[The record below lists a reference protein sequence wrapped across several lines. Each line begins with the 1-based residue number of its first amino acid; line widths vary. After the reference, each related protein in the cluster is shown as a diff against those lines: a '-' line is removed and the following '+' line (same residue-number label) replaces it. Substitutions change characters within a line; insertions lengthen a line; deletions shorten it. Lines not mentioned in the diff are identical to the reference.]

1 MSEFTLGQ
9 DADGATTTTLPS
21 LSFVFPMYN
30 EIGNIENCVAQAL
43 ATGRKITVNLEI
55 VVVDD
60 ASTDGC
66 GALADDLAER
76 HPELKVIHHA
86 KNRKL
91 GGALR
96 TGFGAATK
104 EWVLYI
110 DSDLPIDMDEA
121 LRAVPLTQNADM
133 VIGNRQGR
141 AEGLKRELMSF
152 TYNRLIRLLFGLNV
166 RDVNFAFK
174 LFRRVILDQI
184 TLQSEGSFID
194 AELLVETH
202 KAGFT
207 IAEIPIQYH
216 PRVAGVSTL
225 ASSSVVSTILREL
238 WAYRRAAKK
247 RPATRLHP
255 GHRPALPRHP

>member
-1 MSEFTLGQ
+1 MSNQTPTMLTG
-9 DADGATTTTLPS
+9 

-43 ATGRKITVNLEI
+43 ATGRKITSDLEI

-66 GALADDLAER
+66 GDLADQLAAR
-76 HPELKVIHHA
+76 HPEMKVIHHTQ
-86 KNRKL
+86 NRKL

-96 TGFGAATK
+96 TGFAAATK
-104 EWVLYI
+104 DWVLYI
-110 DSDLPIDMDEA
+110 DSDLPIDMDDA
-121 LRAVPLTQNADM
+121 LGAVPLTADADM

-141 AEGLKRELMSF
+141 AEGIKREVMSF
-152 TYNRLIRLLFGLNV
+152 TYNRLIRYLFGLNV

-174 LFRRVILDQI
+174 LFRRGILDHI

-194 AELLVETH
+194 AELLVETN
-202 KAGFT
+202 KAGFR
-207 IAEIPIQYH
+207 ISEIPIEYH

-225 ASSSVVSTILREL
+225 ASTSVVRTILREL
-238 WAYRRAAKK
+238 WSYHGAARK
-247 RPATRLHP
+247 RPAGSRMHSES
-255 GHRPALPRHP
+255 RRALTRHP

>member
-1 MSEFTLGQ
+1 MSNGTTGREADDAAATL
-9 DADGATTTTLPS
+9 LPS

-30 EIGNIENCVAQAL
+30 EIGNIEDCVAQAL
-43 ATGRKITVNLEI
+43 ATGRKITSNLEI

-66 GALADDLAER
+66 GALADRLALI
-76 HPELKVIHHA
+76 HPELKVLHHA

-96 TGFGAATK
+96 TGFAAATK

-121 LRAVPLTQNADM
+121 LRAVPLTAEADM

-141 AEGLKRELMSF
+141 AEGLKREVMSF
-152 TYNRLIRLLFGLNV
+152 TYNRLIRYLFGLNV

-174 LFRRVILDQI
+174 MFRRVILDQI

-225 ASSSVVSTILREL
+225 ASSSVVRTILREL
-238 WAYRRAAKK
+238 WSYRQAAKK
-247 RPATRLHP
+247 RPSARLHS
-255 GHRPALPRHP
+255 GRRPALPRHP

>member
-1 MSEFTLGQ
+1 MSNPTP
-9 DADGATTTTLPS
+9 TTLSS

-43 ATGRKITVNLEI
+43 ATGRKMTSDLEI
-55 VVVDD
+55 VVVND

-66 GALADDLAER
+66 GELADRLALI
-76 HPELKVIHHA
+76 HPELKVLHHA

-96 TGFGAATK
+96 TGFAAATK
-104 EWVLYI
+104 DWVLYI
-110 DSDLPIDMDEA
+110 DSDLPIDMDEG
-121 LRAVPLTQNADM
+121 LRAIPLTQNADM
-133 VIGNRQGR
+133 VIGNRHGR

-152 TYNRLIRLLFGLNV
+152 VYNRLIRYGFGLNV

-174 LFRRVILDQI
+174 LFRRVILDHI

-194 AELLVETH
+194 AELLIESN

-207 IAEIPIQYH
+207 IAEMPIQYH

-225 ASSSVVSTILREL
+225 ASSSVVKTILREM
-238 WAYRRAAKK
+238 WSYRQAARK
-247 RPATRLHP
+247 RPARTRVGSGP
-255 GHRPALPRHP
+255 RPALPRHP

>member
-1 MSEFTLGQ
+1 MNH
-9 DADGATTTTLPS
+9 TTAMLPG

-43 ATGRKITVNLEI
+43 ATGRKITSNLEI

-66 GALADDLAER
+66 GALADRLAER
-76 HPELKVIHHA
+76 HPELQVVHHA

-96 TGFGAATK
+96 TGFAAATK
-104 EWVLYI
+104 DWIVYI
-110 DSDLPIDMDEA
+110 DSDLPIDMDDT
-121 LRAVPLTQNADM
+121 LRAIPLTQTADM

-141 AEGLKRELMSF
+141 AEGLKREVMSF
-152 TYNRLIRLLFGLNV
+152 TYNRLIRVLFGLKV

-174 LFRRVILDQI
+174 LFRRAILEQI

-194 AELLVETH
+194 AELLIETH

-207 IAEIPIQYH
+207 IAEIPIEYR

-225 ASSSVVSTILREL
+225 ASSSVVRTILREM
-238 WAYRRAAKK
+238 WGYRRAARK
-247 RPATRLHP
+247 RPAASRLHTSS
-255 GHRPALPRHP
+255 RPALPRHP

>member
-1 MSEFTLGQ
+1 MSNPIP
-9 DADGATTTTLPS
+9 TTLPS

-30 EIGNIENCVAQAL
+30 EIGNIEDCVAQAL
-43 ATGRKITVNLEI
+43 ATGRKITSDLEI

-66 GALADDLAER
+66 GALADRLAER
-76 HPELKVIHHA
+76 HTELRVLHHP

-96 TGFGAATK
+96 TGFAAVTK

-110 DSDLPIDMDEA
+110 DSDLPIDMGDA

-141 AEGLKRELMSF
+141 AEGIKREVMSF
-152 TYNRLIRLLFGLNV
+152 TYNRLIRYGFGLNV

-174 LFRRVILDQI
+174 LFRRVIFDHI

-194 AELLVETH
+194 AELLIETH
-202 KAGFT
+202 KAGFA
-207 IAEIPIQYH
+207 IAELPIQYY

-225 ASSSVVSTILREL
+225 ASGSVVRTILREM
-238 WAYRRAAKK
+238 WSYRQAARR
-247 RPATRLHP
+247 RPAMPQVNP
-255 GHRPALPRHP
+255 GPALPRHA